1 MANLATVLKEEIRRL
16 ARKEVKDQTELLK
29 RQSAQYRRD
38 VAALK
43 RTAVHF
49 ERRVALLEK
58 KTWKKAPAAD
68 VAKLPLEKV
77 RFSAKGLRSHRTRL
91 GLSGEQ
97 YAKLLGVSTQSLYN
111 WEQGRA
117 RPRSGQM
124 PSIVAL
130 RKVTKKEALARL
142 EQMG

>member
-1 MANLATVLKEEIRRL
+1 MANLGSVLKEEIRRL
-16 ARKEVKDQTELLK
+16 ARKEVRAQTGLLR

-43 RTAVHF
+43 RAAASV
-49 ERRVALLEK
+49 ERRLALLERK
-58 KTWKKAPAAD
+58 LWKRAPAEEVAD
-68 VAKLPLEKV
+68 LPLEKV

-91 GLSGEQ
+91 GLSGQQ
-97 YAKLLGVSTQSLYN
+97 YAKLLNVSMQTLYN

-117 RPRSGQM
+117 RPRANQM

-142 EQMG
+142 SQLG